1 MSLAYLQAMAAQ
13 DIIGRIIGVYLP
25 ALAFEA
31 IGMIFALHGAAQVYM
46 TSRCPASWPLA
57 V

>member
-13 DIIGRIIGVYLP
+13 DIVGRIIGIYLP

-31 IGMIFALHGAAQVYM
+31 IGAISGLHIAAPLLS
-46 TSRCPASWPLA
+46 TSREPAA
-57 V
+57 

>member
-31 IGMIFALHGAAQVYM
+31 IGNLFGFQPALSQPSQFMHAYM
-46 TSRCPASWPLA
+46 AC
-57 V
+57 